1 MLALGAAPRFGERP
15 TSGEACMTAPTLPAD
30 TPFEEIAHPYD
41 HDLNAQAALDA
52 AFARAANSGKRVLV
66 KLGGDWCPDCRI
78 LAGMMA
84 IPAIEAFLDGAFETM
99 TASIGRY
106 DVNQE
111 LVARLG
117 FEDGLE
123 GAPTVLV
130 ITPAGEVVNRATS
143 AHWRTAR
150 SQPPQAVV
158 DYFNA
163 LITAPADPGDR
174 VALTQES

>member
-1 MLALGAAPRFGERP
+1 MTVP
-15 TSGEACMTAPTLPAD
+15 TIPED

-41 HDLNAQAALDA
+41 PDLDAQAALDA
-52 AFARAANSGKRVLV
+52 TFARAKASGKRLLV
-66 KLGGDWCPDCRI
+66 KLGGQWCPDCRI

-84 IPAIEAFLDGAFETM
+84 MPAIKDFLDGAFETV

-106 DVNQE
+106 DVNQD

-130 ITPAGEVVNRATS
+130 ITPEGEVVNRATS

-158 DYFNA
+158 EYFSA
-163 LITAPADPGDR
+163 LITAPADPQDR
-174 VALTQES
+174 VPLTQET

>member
-1 MLALGAAPRFGERP
+1 
-15 TSGEACMTAPTLPAD
+15 MTAPTLPAD
-30 TPFEEIAHPYD
+30 TAFEETAHPYD

-52 AFARAANSGKRVLV
+52 AFARAADSGKRVLV
-66 KLGGDWCPDCRI
+66 KLGGEWCPDCRI

-84 IPAIEAFLDGAFETM
+84 IPAIRDFLDGGFETV

-106 DVNQE
+106 DVNQD

-117 FEDGLE
+117 FTDGLE

-130 ITPAGEVVNRATS
+130 ITPAGAAVNRATS

-158 DYFNA
+158 DYFDA
-163 LITAPADPGDR
+163 LITAPADPADR
-174 VALTQES
+174 VPLTHET